1 MCRPDYTFYLQGHSS
16 VKEDK
21 ETGFFFAFL
30 WKSFE
35 RVDGG
40 GGGWCWGDGKL
51 WRFQQE
57 SWQKGEQVRTEVTAI
72 VLG

>member
-1 MCRPDYTFYLQGHSS
+1 MCRQDYTFYLQGHSS
-16 VKEDK
+16 VKENK
-21 ETGFFFAFL
+21 QTGFFFAFL

-35 RVDGG
+35 RADGG
-40 GGGWCWGDGKL
+40 GGGWHWGDGKL

-57 SWQKGEQVRTEVTAI
+57 SCQKVEQVGTEVTAT